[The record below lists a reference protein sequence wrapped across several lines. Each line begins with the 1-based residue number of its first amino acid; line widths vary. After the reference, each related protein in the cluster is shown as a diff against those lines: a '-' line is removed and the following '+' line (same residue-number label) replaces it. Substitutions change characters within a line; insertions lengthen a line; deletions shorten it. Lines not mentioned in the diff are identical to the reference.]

1 MTEAEIDDV
10 LLNAGNPNTIV
21 QTASNYTANA
31 SNYTS
36 ATTTHKKR
44 GRPFLTDEVKS
55 QRAAETNEAAKV
67 KAAEKLSK
75 QVSKKA
81 KN

>member
-1 MTEAEIDDV
+1 MTKAEIDDV

-21 QTASNYTANA
+21 QTASNYTANASNYTANA

-75 QVSKKA
+75 
-81 KN
+81 